1 MIKDMTTG
9 NPAKVI
15 LAFSLPM
22 LLSMAFQQLYNI
34 ADSVIAGRFVGKDA
48 LAAIGSS
55 FPVTM
60 LFLAVAMGASVGSS
74 VVISQLFGVKKLAKM
89 KSAIWTSIIAIMALA
104 ALLTVVGLIICKP
117 IIKLLQTPTEIFSS
131 ANTYLYIYIAGL
143 PFLFLY
149 NAATAIFTGLGDSRT
164 PLYFLIF
171 SSVFNIALDI
181 VFVTAVKM
189 GVSGVAWA
197 TFIAQGISGV
207 LAMGALFIRIAKIKN
222 DEKYKKF
229 DFSLLKNIASVAVPS
244 ILQQSFISVGQ
255 LCVQGL
261 INSFGTETIAGY
273 SAAIKVNIFCVAI
286 FNTMSNA
293 LSSYGEE
300 AWVKAFA
307 EAGYDEIGRAFV

>member
-9 NPAKVI
+9 NPAKVT

-131 ANTYLYIYIAGL
+131 ANTYLYINIAG
-143 PFLFLY
+143 
-149 NAATAIFTGLGDSRT
+149 
-164 PLYFLIF
+164 
-171 SSVFNIALDI
+171 
-181 VFVTAVKM
+181 
-189 GVSGVAWA
+189 
-197 TFIAQGISGV
+197 
-207 LAMGALFIRIAKIKN
+207 
-222 DEKYKKF
+222 
-229 DFSLLKNIASVAVPS
+229 
-244 ILQQSFISVGQ
+244 
-255 LCVQGL
+255 
-261 INSFGTETIAGY
+261 
-273 SAAIKVNIFCVAI
+273 
-286 FNTMSNA
+286 
-293 LSSYGEE
+293 
-300 AWVKAFA
+300 
-307 EAGYDEIGRAFV
+307 